1 MVDEELLFVKDTSS
15 VTCRLRH
22 MTPFPRWGRLT
33 VVCTLDYGGGVCSKL
48 LQSKSRQLEPLA
60 SPIWL
65 LALVHTTRLTGG
77 CDWYSNKP
85 LVLPGE
91 RETSGVMNKMGEL

>member
-1 MVDEELLFVKDTSS
+1 
-15 VTCRLRH
+15 
-22 MTPFPRWGRLT
+22 

-60 SPIWL
+60 SPIGL

-77 CDWYSNKP
+77 CDFENHQQCRRFQKAFALQSIFIRA
-85 LVLPGE
+85 E
-91 RETSGVMNKMGEL
+91 

>member
-1 MVDEELLFVKDTSS
+1 
-15 VTCRLRH
+15 
-22 MTPFPRWGRLT
+22 

-60 SPIWL
+60 SPIGL

-77 CDWYSNKP
+77 CDLLCGRMPHFFFCKIGHSEPPCGYFF
-85 LVLPGE
+85 
-91 RETSGVMNKMGEL
+91 

>member
-1 MVDEELLFVKDTSS
+1 
-15 VTCRLRH
+15 
-22 MTPFPRWGRLT
+22 

-60 SPIWL
+60 SPIGL

-77 CDWYSNKP
+77 CDSRPFVIFSFLCVTNDEKK
-85 LVLPGE
+85 
-91 RETSGVMNKMGEL
+91 R